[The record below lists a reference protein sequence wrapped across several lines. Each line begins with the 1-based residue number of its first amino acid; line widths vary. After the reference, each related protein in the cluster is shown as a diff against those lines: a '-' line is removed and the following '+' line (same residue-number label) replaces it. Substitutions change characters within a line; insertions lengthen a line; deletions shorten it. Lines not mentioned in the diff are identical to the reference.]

1 MSIHGKLFKDLTEEE
16 ILGVGLEVIPEFRE
30 RFRITGEFDVGR
42 CVEAALWRIERLYK
56 SKHGLYKNAQMS
68 RRERGEMDQV
78 MAHFQPLLFAQTQLR
93 KERYLRGRKV
103 SEINAVSAKAIL
115 TEFFREKGLQ
125 IDVIGQRYRSRVDVK
140 LNPMTTVRFYV
151 PYKKMN
157 QEGLL
162 DETLAALL
170 EMKNALEKL
179 GKGASIR
186 RY

>member
-1 MSIHGKLFKDLTEEE
+1 MFTLQQIQLNDEE
-16 ILGVGLEVIPEFRE
+16 I
-30 RFRITGEFDVGR
+30 
-42 CVEAALWRIERLYK
+42 ALYD
-56 SKHGLYKNAQMS
+56 
-68 RRERGEMDQV
+68 EMI
-78 MAHFQPLLFAQTQLR
+78 AEKGKELFAAQALEDEQL
-93 KERYLRGRKV
+93 
-103 SEINAVSAKAIL
+103 
-115 TEFFREKGLQ
+115 
-125 IDVIGQRYRSRVDVK
+125 QRYRSRVDVK